1 MKNKWIETKPFEM
14 EDGPRHWDMIKKKCG
29 VQFTIDENLLLQ
41 FIFDLNLGKI
51 QEDVEEIT
59 D

>member
-1 MKNKWIETKPFEM
+1 MR
-14 EDGPRHWDMIKKKCG
+14 PRHWDMIKKKCG